1 MWKEGTTK
9 AILKACQGVCERV
22 LKIFEM
28 SGLNVRV
35 RKLVLSSDWDEAKVR
50 ARDILVLVLVLVLVC
65 YAATQ
70 LAIQLQQERS

>member
-9 AILKACQGVCERV
+9 AIVKAWVCERV

-35 RKLVLSSDWDEAKVR
+35 RTLVLRGDWDETKVR